1 MSASVLKL
9 GDDIPRRRWIAIT
22 VALVLV
28 VVLAGCTTTYEAD
41 IASDGTIEELTVEV
55 DMGEQLY
62 QTAESQAE
70 NQGYNSVG
78 EFLFDSEGQ
87 GQFNESEWD
96 SVDISDDGESTV
108 SITATGGSD
117 EGAQN
122 VSITVDDDAG
132 EVTYVDTEG
141 INTSMSGGSGQFG
154 EIEWT
159 YTVNMPGEII
169 ETNGNEE
176 GSGSVTWS
184 SDEHSDTEELRVTSE
199 QTGAG
204 GDGGDGLGPGL
215 GVTTGIVAI
224 LLLFGLG
231 LMRHSR
237 S

>member
-1 MSASVLKL
+1 MSASILKL

-22 VALVLV
+22 AALVLV

-41 IASDGTIEELTVEV
+41 IASDGTIEELSVEI

-70 NQGYNSVG
+70 SQGYDSVG
-78 EFLFDSEGQ
+78 EFLFDSEGR

-117 EGAQN
+117 EGAEN
-122 VSITVDDDAG
+122 VSISVDDDAG
-132 EVTYVDTEG
+132 EVTYVDSEG
-141 INTSMSGGSGQFG
+141 INASMSGVSGQFG
-154 EIEWT
+154 EVQWT

-169 ETNGNEE
+169 ETNGNKE

-184 SDEHSDTEELRVTSE
+184 SDEHSDIEELRVTSE

-204 GDGGDGLGPGL
+204 GGGDGFGPGL

-231 LMRHSR
+231 LMRHLR

>member
-1 MSASVLKL
+1 MSASILKL

-22 VALVLV
+22 AALVLV

-41 IASDGTIEELTVEV
+41 IASDGTIEELSVEI

-70 NQGYNSVG
+70 SQGYDSVG
-78 EFLFDSEGQ
+78 EFLFDSEGR

-117 EGAQN
+117 EGAEN
-122 VSITVDDDAG
+122 VSISVDDDAG
-132 EVTYVDTEG
+132 EVTYVDSEG
-141 INTSMSGGSGQFG
+141 INTSMSGVSGQFG
-154 EIEWT
+154 EVQWT

-169 ETNGNEE
+169 ETNGNKK

-184 SDEHSDTEELRVTSE
+184 SDEHSDIEELRVTSE

-204 GDGGDGLGPGL
+204 GGDGFGPGL

-231 LMRHSR
+231 LMRHLR

>member
-1 MSASVLKL
+1 MPGHMLSI
-9 GDDIPRRRWIAIT
+9 GDYIPRRRWIT
-22 VALVLV
+22 VTLALVLV
-28 VVLAGCTTTYEAD
+28 VVFAGCTATYEAD
-41 IASDGTIEELTVEV
+41 IASDGTIEELTVEL

-62 QTAESQAE
+62 QTAESQAQ
-70 NQGYNSVG
+70 NQGYDSVG
-78 EFLFDSEGQ
+78 EFVFDSEGE
-87 GQFNESEWD
+87 GQFDESEWD

-117 EGAQN
+117 EGAEN
-122 VSITVDDDAG
+122 VSITVDDEAG
-132 EVTYVDTEG
+132 EITYVDTEG
-141 INTSMSGGSGQFG
+141 ISTNMSGGSGQFG
-154 EIEWT
+154 ELEWT

-176 GSGSVTWS
+176 GSGTVTWS
-184 SDEHSDTEELRVTSE
+184 NDEHSDAEELRVTSE
-199 QTGAG
+199 QTGAN

-224 LLLFGLG
+224 LFLFGLG